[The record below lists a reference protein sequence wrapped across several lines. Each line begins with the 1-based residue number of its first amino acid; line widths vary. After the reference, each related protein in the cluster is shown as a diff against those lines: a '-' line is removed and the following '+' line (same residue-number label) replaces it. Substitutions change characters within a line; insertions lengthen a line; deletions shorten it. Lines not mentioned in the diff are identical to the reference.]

1 MTSPLE
7 NSHIGRFGFIRRRG
21 GISLSITLAVSI
33 STLVLIAVL
42 TVLGLGLWSASQ
54 NTMSLLGD
62 KASFMVTATIGQI
75 RSHLDPARD
84 QVVYLERLIAGGKLD
99 PADRQRFADTLTGAL
114 AAAPQINALLLID
127 PELQVVGVARTPA
140 GVEMFTQDYSG
151 DARVQAGM
159 RVGRTTAE
167 PVWGEPLWR
176 DQPKQTML
184 NLRQPLHR
192 DGKFLGML
200 VAAVGV
206 SQLSGYLAGLGPSV
220 GSNVYILYDRQ
231 HVLAHPNLQSG
242 VPGLSH
248 DKPLPTL
255 AETGDPVLTA
265 IWRREK
271 RYPLDII
278 HGTDL
283 EGHVL
288 ELFNE
293 QYIFI
298 YRSLAGYGG
307 RTWQVG
313 SYFRTADVNT
323 EMRRLMWAAIA
334 GLAMLLVS
342 VIAAVVLGRHI
353 ARPVVEL
360 AGAASRIGELEISE
374 TAELPGSVFRE
385 LNDQAQAF
393 NTMLRGLRWFET
405 YVPKTLVR
413 RLIGRGDAGL
423 PASVEREVTVMFT
436 DIAGFTSLSEGLP
449 AADVAS
455 FLNLHFALLA
465 ACIEDEDGTVDKFIG
480 DSVMAFWGAPED
492 QPDHAE
498 RAARAARAIVGAV
511 AADNAARA
519 EAGQP
524 PVRLRI
530 GLHSGPVTVGNIGAP
545 GRINYTIVGDAVN
558 IGQRLEQLGKEI
570 VAAEADGPE
579 NDVLVL
585 MSAATEA
592 QVGPDLARK
601 SLGDRRLRGRNEAIE
616 VYRLI

>member
-1 MTSPLE
+1 MNSPLE
-7 NSHIGRFGFIRRRG
+7 NSHIGRLGFIRRRG

-42 TVLGLGLWSASQ
+42 AVLGLGLWSASQ

-62 KASFMVTATIGQI
+62 KASFIVTATIGQI

-84 QVVYLERLIAGGKLD
+84 QVVYIEQLIAGGKLD
-99 PADRQRFADTLTGAL
+99 PADRQRFIDTLTGAL

-127 PELQVVGVARTPA
+127 PEFQVVGVARTPT
-140 GVEMFTQDYSG
+140 GVEMFTQDYRG
-151 DARVQAGM
+151 DARVRAGM
-159 RVGRTTAE
+159 RVGRTTSE

-176 DQPKQTML
+176 DLPKQTML
-184 NLRQPLHR
+184 NLRQPVRR
-192 DGKFLGML
+192 DGRFLGLL
-200 VAAVGV
+200 VAAVSV
-206 SQLSGYLAGLGPSV
+206 SELSGYLAGLDSSV

-255 AETGDPVLTA
+255 AESGDPVLTA
-265 IWRREK
+265 IWRREE
-271 RYPLDII
+271 RYPLEII
-278 HGTDL
+278 EGTDL

-298 YRSLAGYGG
+298 YRNLSGYGG

-313 SYFRTADVNT
+313 SYFRAADVNT
-323 EMRRLMWAAIA
+323 EMRRLTWAAIA
-334 GLAMLLVS
+334 GLAMLLVA
-342 VIAAVVLGRHI
+342 VAAAVLLGRHI

-360 AGAASRIGELEISE
+360 AAAASHIGKLEISE
-374 TAELPGSVFRE
+374 TAELPGSIFRE

-405 YVPKTLVR
+405 YVPKKLVR
-413 RLIGRGDAGL
+413 RLIGRGDSSL
-423 PASVEREVTVMFT
+423 PPSVEREVTVMFT
-436 DIAGFTSLSEGLP
+436 DIAGFTSLSEGSP
-449 AADVAS
+449 ASEVAA
-455 FLNLHFALLA
+455 FLNRHFALLS

-480 DSVMAFWGAPED
+480 DGIMAFWGAPED

-511 AADNAARA
+511 AADNAKRA
-519 EAGQP
+519 KADEK
-524 PVRLRI
+524 PVRVRV

-545 GRINYTIVGDAVN
+545 GRINYTIIGDTVN

-570 VAAEADGPE
+570 VAGEDGLGT
-579 NDVLVL
+579 DVMVL
-585 MSAATEA
+585 ASAATA
-592 QVGPDLARK
+592 AR
-601 SLGDRRLRGRNEAIE
+601 LGAEFARETLGGHRLRGRDETIE
-616 VYRLI
+616 VVRLI

>member
-1 MTSPLE
+1 MRSPLE
-7 NSHIGRFGFIRRRG
+7 KSHIGRLGFIRRRG

-42 TVLGLGLWSASQ
+42 AVLGLGLWSARQ

-62 KASFMVTATIGQI
+62 KASFIVTATIGQI

-84 QVVYLERLIAGGKLD
+84 QVVYVERLIADGKLD
-99 PADRQRFADTLTGAL
+99 PEDRQRFIDTLTGAL
-114 AAAPQINALLLID
+114 AAAPQINALLLVD
-127 PELQVVGVARTPA
+127 PELQVVGVARTPK

-151 DARVQAGM
+151 DPRVRAGM
-159 RVGRTTAE
+159 EVGRTTSE

-184 NLRQPLHR
+184 NLRQPVHR
-192 DGKFLGML
+192 GGRFLGLL
-200 VAAVGV
+200 VAAVSV
-206 SQLSGYLAGLGPSV
+206 SELSGYLAGLDPSV

-242 VPGLSH
+242 VPGLSD

-255 AETGDPVLTA
+255 AETGDPVLAA
-265 IWRREK
+265 IWRAEE
-271 RYPLDII
+271 RYPLEII
-278 HGTDL
+278 EGTDL

-298 YRSLAGYGG
+298 YRNLSGYGG

-313 SYFRTADVNT
+313 SYFRAADVNT
-323 EMRRLMWAAIA
+323 EMRRLMWAALA
-334 GLAMLLVS
+334 GLAMLLVA
-342 VIAAVVLGRHI
+342 VAAAVLLGRRI

-360 AGAASRIGELEISE
+360 AAAASHIGKLEISE
-374 TAELPGSVFRE
+374 TAELPGSIFRE

-405 YVPKTLVR
+405 YVPKKLVR
-413 RLIGRGDAGL
+413 RLIGQDNSSL
-423 PASVEREVTVMFT
+423 PPSVEREVTVMFT
-436 DIAGFTSLSEGLP
+436 DIAGFTGLSEGSP
-449 AADVAS
+449 ASEVAA
-455 FLNLHFALLA
+455 FLNRHFALLA
-465 ACIEDEDGTVDKFIG
+465 GCIEDEDGTVDKFIG

-498 RAARAARAIVGAV
+498 RAARAASAIIRAV
-511 AADNAARA
+511 ATDNAKRV
-519 EAGQP
+519 EAGEM
-524 PVRLRI
+524 PVRVRV

-545 GRINYTIVGDAVN
+545 GRINYTIIGDTVN

-570 VAAEADGPE
+570 VAGEDDRGI
-579 NDVLVL
+579 DVIVL
-585 MSAATEA
+585 ASAATA
-592 QVGPDLARK
+592 ALLGPEIAREN
-601 SLGDRRLRGRNEAIE
+601 LGGQRLRGRDEIIE
-616 VYRLI
+616 VVRLS